1 MKIFLI
7 IYKFVYFFFCKLKEL
22 NDRRSYLET
31 SFRNVMFAFG
41 QLISTSL
48 ACYKRINH

>member
-7 IYKFVYFFFCKLKEL
+7 IYKFVYFLFVNSKGF
-22 NDRRSYLET
+22 NDKRSSLET
-31 SFRNVMFAFG
+31 SFRNVIFAFG